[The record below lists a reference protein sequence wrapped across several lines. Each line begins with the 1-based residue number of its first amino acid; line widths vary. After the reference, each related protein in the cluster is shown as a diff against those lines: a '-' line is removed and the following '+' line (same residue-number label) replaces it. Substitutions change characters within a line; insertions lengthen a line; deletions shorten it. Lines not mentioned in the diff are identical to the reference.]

1 MNNPLS
7 TRPGYELYPAPA
19 GCTGWRLWQMLNA
32 RTGALRHHYL
42 RTFERRNLVTGTE
55 WDRRA
60 ARQRAM
66 ETIEE
71 LADTGRVVVL
81 LGNSVR
87 EAFDRA
93 LSGGLPPVLL
103 HPQQAMGCTWRQV
116 PHPSGRNLWYNVP
129 ENVRVVEL
137 LMEELYDD
145 YVRRT

>member
-1 MNNPLS
+1 
-7 TRPGYELYPAPA
+7 
-19 GCTGWRLWQMLNA
+19 
-32 RTGALRHHYL
+32 
-42 RTFERRNLVTGTE
+42 
-55 WDRRA
+55 
-60 ARQRAM
+60 M

-145 YVRRT
+145 YVRRTGQETNGAGESR